1 MAVVLSG
8 FWVDVLVGI
17 VVGLILISLLLNHFL
32 PLSMLEKLGPG
43 LKGSFGWPLLGETLS
58 FLKSHHSNSPGSFLQ
73 DHCSRYGKV
82 FRTHLFFSPTVV
94 SCDPELNYFIL
105 QNEGKLFQCSYPK
118 PIHGILGN
126 VSMLVAV
133 GDTHKRLRN
142 VALSLV
148 TITKSKPEFL
158 HDIERTAIQILD
170 SWKDKPQVIFCEE
183 ARKFTF
189 NVIVKQV
196 LGLTPEEPVTT
207 KILEDFL
214 TFMRGLISLPIYIPG
229 TPYARAVKAR
239 IRISSTV
246 KAIIE
251 ERRRR
256 RNNKNNNDD
265 DENSRKRSSNNNNNS
280 DFLEIL
286 LCVDTLSEDEKV
298 SFVLD
303 SLLGGYETTSL
314 LMAMAVHFLAQS
326 PAALQQLKAEHQ
338 KIRSMKQKN
347 EYLNWEDYKKME
359 FTQNVINEALRFGN
373 VVKFVHRE
381 ALKDVKFRDYL
392 IPSGWKV
399 LPVFTAVHLDPS
411 LHANAD
417 QFHPWRWER
426 QEQTC
431 KKFTPFGGGSRC
443 CPGSDLAKVEVAFFL
458 HHLVQ
463 NFRWRT
469 EDDED
474 QPMAY
479 PYVEFQGG
487 LVLNVEP
494 LMADHAF

>member
-183 ARKFTF
+183 ARK
-189 NVIVKQV
+189 
-196 LGLTPEEPVTT
+196 
-207 KILEDFL
+207 
-214 TFMRGLISLPIYIPG
+214 
-229 TPYARAVKAR
+229 AR
-239 IRISSTV
+239 I
-246 KAIIE
+246 
-251 ERRRR
+251 
-256 RNNKNNNDD
+256 
-265 DENSRKRSSNNNNNS
+265 
-280 DFLEIL
+280 
-286 LCVDTLSEDEKV
+286 
-298 SFVLD
+298 
-303 SLLGGYETTSL
+303 
-314 LMAMAVHFLAQS
+314 
-326 PAALQQLKAEHQ
+326 
-338 KIRSMKQKN
+338 
-347 EYLNWEDYKKME
+347 
-359 FTQNVINEALRFGN
+359 
-373 VVKFVHRE
+373 
-381 ALKDVKFRDYL
+381 
-392 IPSGWKV
+392 
-399 LPVFTAVHLDPS
+399 
-411 LHANAD
+411 
-417 QFHPWRWER
+417 
-426 QEQTC
+426 
-431 KKFTPFGGGSRC
+431 
-443 CPGSDLAKVEVAFFL
+443 
-458 HHLVQ
+458 
-463 NFRWRT
+463 
-469 EDDED
+469 
-474 QPMAY
+474 
-479 PYVEFQGG
+479 
-487 LVLNVEP
+487 
-494 LMADHAF
+494 